1 MCLLMQTAVCKDL
14 WVSPHMDFSRV
25 CYPAIKKAPQVYS
38 DTGQCP
44 HSYFR
49 VTRC

>member
-14 WVSPHMDFSRV
+14 RVSPHIDFSRV
-25 CYPAIKKAPQVYS
+25 CYPGTKKAPQVYS

-49 VTRC
+49 VTCC